1 MEVPCCGYCRR
12 VLAIITGHRH
22 KQYCNDACR
31 QAAHRARLEKAR
43 LEQEERDRQ
52 ARIQQE
58 RAALIERFGNLLPGT
73 LDLLQSLQSSSL
85 VSRIGQAIAAEQ
97 EHARQDYV
105 RERNDVVDNF
115 LEMGEQFGFPMLRND
130 DFKLDE
136 GLPAWL
142 AFCGDASLEWLCLA
156 RDIAYVRV
164 QAKAGRERLS
174 QLQPASL
181 EEER

>member
-1 MEVPCCGYCRR
+1 MEEQRCKHCNQ
-12 VLAIITGHRH
+12 VLEIIPGHRH

-31 QAAHRARLEKAR
+31 QAAHRARLEEAR
-43 LEQEERDRQ
+43 LEEEMRARQ

-58 RAALIERFGNLLPGT
+58 RAVLIKQFGNLLPGT
-73 LDLLQSLQSSSL
+73 LDLLQSLQSPSL

-97 EHARQDYV
+97 ERARQDYV
-105 RERNDVVDNF
+105 RERNDVIDNF
-115 LEMGEQFGFPMLRND
+115 LEMGEQLGFPPLRND

-136 GLPAWL
+136 GLPSWL

-164 QAKAGRERLS
+164 CAVAGRKRLS
-174 QLQPASL
+174 QMQS
-181 EEER
+181 

>member
-1 MEVPCCGYCRR
+1 
-12 VLAIITGHRH
+12 VLEIIPGHRH

-58 RAALIERFGNLLPGT
+58 RAVLIKQFGNLLPGT
-73 LDLLQSLQSSSL
+73 LDLLQSLQSQSL
-85 VSRIGQAIAAEQ
+85 VSRIGQVIAAEQ
-97 EHARQDYV
+97 ECARQDYV
-105 RERNDVVDNF
+105 RERNEVIDNL
-115 LEMGEQFGFPMLRND
+115 LEMGEQLGFPMLRND
-130 DFKLDE
+130 DFALDE

-156 RDIAYVRV
+156 RDVAYVKVHAVVAR
-164 QAKAGRERLS
+164 KRLS
-174 QLQPASL
+174 QLQPASV